1 MYWTNS
7 QRYARP
13 SMQRAVLKDRQAN
26 YHHSSY
32 LCSSALHMV
41 ILDLLASRRKSLIRS
56 LDIYDFTAFKPC
68 GKMLLG
74 NVLRFT
80 VAVDPILVM
89 KSLRSLLA
97 FFYSTYLSTLRP
109 CSSLTALECRRNSHR
124 LNRQQRDAER
134 AISQLAEPSSLL
146 SRLSK
151 LCSNGLQ
158 PWTICFVFGLGL
170 LLEGDY

>member
-1 MYWTNS
+1 
-7 QRYARP
+7 
-13 SMQRAVLKDRQAN
+13 MQRAALKDRQAN
-26 YHHSSY
+26 YHYSSY
-32 LCSSALHMV
+32 LCSSALHML

-109 CSSLTALECRRNSHR
+109 CSSLTALECRRNS
-124 LNRQQRDAER
+124 QRAQAESR
-134 AISQLAEPSSLL
+134 AEGCREGYQPASRTKLIALQIIKTVFQWLTTLDNLLVFRTWSSA
-146 SRLSK
+146 
-151 LCSNGLQ
+151 
-158 PWTICFVFGLGL
+158 
-170 LLEGDY
+170 